1 MFSRIQF
8 KENAKQLLRRYYWM
22 AFAVC
27 TIYVIIHGI
36 GTSTI
41 TGKITVNFRG
51 EIPIFWHG
59 GFDLLHASWEILL
72 FLFGSLFVLIFSL
85 GLSIFLINPV
95 TVGRNRYF
103 MLSRT
108 YRCDLGSLF
117 SSFSSG
123 RYLNI
128 VKVMFFKALFVWLWS
143 LLFVIPGIVKSY
155 QYRMVPY
162 LLAEN
167 PDMDWRR
174 ALEVSRA
181 MTMGYKWDLFILDLS
196 FFGWLFLGMM
206 LCGVGVLFVQPYIQ
220 ATDAEVYEF
229 MRQKVFATGVCL
241 RSELPGFYPR
251 SDGTHL

>member
-27 TIYVIIHGI
+27 TIYTIISGI

-41 TGKITVNFRG
+41 TGKITVNFQD
-51 EIPIFWHG
+51 EITYFRLG
-59 GFDLLHASWEILL
+59 GWDLLHASWEVLL

-85 GLSIFLINPV
+85 GLTVFLINPV
-95 TVGRNRYF
+95 MAGRNRYF

-128 VKVMFFKALFVWLWS
+128 VKTLFFRGLFIWLWS
-143 LLFVIPGIVKSY
+143 LLFIVPGIIKSY

-162 LLAEN
+162 ILAEN

-174 ALEVSRA
+174 ALNISRA
-181 MTMGYKWDLFILDLS
+181 MTQGHKWDLFILDLS
-196 FFGWLFLGMM
+196 FYGWLFLGAL
-206 LCGVGVLFVQPYIQ
+206 LCGVGILFVLPYIQ
-220 ATDAEVYEF
+220 ATNAEVYEF
-229 MRQKVFATGVCL
+229 MRQKAFATGICSY
-241 RSELPGFYPR
+241 RELPGFYPR
-251 SDGTHL
+251 TDGMHL